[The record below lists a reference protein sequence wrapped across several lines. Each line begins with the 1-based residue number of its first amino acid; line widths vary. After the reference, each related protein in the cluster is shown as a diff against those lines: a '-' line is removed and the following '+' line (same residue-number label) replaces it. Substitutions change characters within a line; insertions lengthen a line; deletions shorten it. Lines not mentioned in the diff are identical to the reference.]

1 MDVLRVSKIVKNAFV
16 HRLEPIGQTI
26 EFWNNMARKARKDGV
41 LALEEEVYSI
51 KDEFTRK
58 GLQLMV
64 DGVDVKTVYD
74 ILTVELTY
82 IEERHD
88 IGQKLFKA
96 MAAFAP
102 AFGMAGTLI
111 GLIQMLQKLNDPSK
125 IGVGMATALVT
136 TLYGVLLANLIF
148 LPIAGKLATRS
159 QLELQRKEM
168 IMNAIHS
175 IQSGDNPRLLNEKL
189 VSILAPSGRPEKE
202 DDDE

>member
-1 MDVLRVSKIVKNAFV
+1 
-16 HRLEPIGQTI
+16 
-26 EFWNNMARKARKDGV
+26 
-41 LALEEEVYSI
+41 
-51 KDEFTRK
+51 
-58 GLQLMV
+58 MV

-202 DDDE
+202 DDDD